1 MNTPSTRKGDT
12 PAASALPSRGHMW
25 RTDELLRFGLNSR
38 NIKALVD
45 SGELLRLRYG
55 CYILSDTWKAL
66 GPRRQALERIL
77 AHAHGTLTSSTG
89 GFVYSHL
96 SAARLHGLFV
106 WSVDDRVHFIHPSRP
121 SSDRWGKDVCGHTEN
136 FTEDD
141 VVVVQGLRVT
151 TLERTI
157 FDSARMLSYPKALV
171 VMDHG
176 LRVGAERSKL
186 TYMAANSAGM
196 RGIRTLRKALDNA
209 DPRSES
215 AGETLTRE
223 LMQRLSIK
231 PPQPQFEVQSR
242 LGRHRMDFAWEEEK
256 LALEFDGRTKY
267 FDYRPTD
274 EVIFQERRREKALVE
289 EGWRFIR
296 IEWKDLFQERAF
308 KDRILRALG

>member
-1 MNTPSTRKGDT
+1 MTVSD
-12 PAASALPSRGHMW
+12 LPVSGYLW

-38 NIKALVD
+38 RIKKLVD
-45 SGELLRLRYG
+45 SDVLYRLRHG
-55 CYILSDTWKAL
+55 CYVRSDKWSAL
-66 GPRRQALERIL
+66 GPNRRAMERIM

-89 GFVYSHL
+89 GLVYSHL

-106 WSVDDRVHFIHPSRP
+106 WGVDDKVHVLHAARP
-121 SSDRWGKDVCGHTEN
+121 SSDRSGKDVRGHTET

-141 VVVVQGLRVT
+141 VVVVRGLRAT
-151 TLERTI
+151 TMERTV
-157 FDSARMLSYPKALV
+157 FDCVRMLSYPKALV
-171 VMDHG
+171 IMDHG
-176 LRVGAERSKL
+176 LRLGANISAL
-186 TYMAANSAGM
+186 ADMAAVSAGK
-196 RGIRTLRKALDNA
+196 RGVRTLRKVLDNA

-223 LMQRLSIK
+223 LLQRLRIK

-267 FDYRPTD
+267 FDYKSTD
-274 EVIFQERRREKALVE
+274 EVIFQERRREKVLME

-296 IEWKDLFQERAF
+296 VEWKDLFNERAF
-308 KDRILRALG
+308 KERILRAFR

>member
-1 MNTPSTRKGDT
+1 
-12 PAASALPSRGHMW
+12 MW

-38 NIKALVD
+38 NIKAFVD

-106 WSVDDRVHFIHPSRP
+106 WGVDDKVHILHSARP

-141 VVVVQGLRVT
+141 VVVVQGLRAT

-176 LRVGAERSKL
+176 LRVGADRRVLSQL
-186 TYMAANSAGM
+186 AAVSAGK
-196 RGIRTLRKALDNA
+196 RGVRTLRKALDNA

-223 LMQRLSIK
+223 LMQRLRIR
-231 PPQPQFEVQSR
+231 PPQPQFEVRSR

>member
-1 MNTPSTRKGDT
+1 MDPTSTET
-12 PAASALPSRGHMW
+12 AVMTVSALPLRGYMW

-45 SGELLRLRYG
+45 SGELHRLRYG
-55 CYILSDTWKAL
+55 CYIRANTWNAL
-66 GPRRQALERIL
+66 GPRRQAKERIV
-77 AHAHGTLTSSTG
+77 AHAHGTLTTSTG

-106 WSVDDRVHFIHPSRP
+106 WGVDDKVHVLHRARP
-121 SSDRWGKDVCGHTEN
+121 SSDRWGKDVRGHTES

-141 VVVVQGLRVT
+141 VVVIQGLRAT
-151 TLERTI
+151 TLDRTV
-157 FDSARMLSYPKALV
+157 FDCARMLSYPKALV
-171 VMDHG
+171 IMDHG
-176 LRVGAERSKL
+176 LRVGADISVL
-186 TYMAANSAGM
+186 ADLAAVSAGK
-196 RGIRTLRKALDNA
+196 RGVRTLRKALDNA

-223 LMQRLSIK
+223 LMQRLRIK

-267 FDYRPTD
+267 FDFNPTD

-296 IEWKDLFQERAF
+296 VEWKDLFQERAF
-308 KDRILRALG
+308 KERILRAFR